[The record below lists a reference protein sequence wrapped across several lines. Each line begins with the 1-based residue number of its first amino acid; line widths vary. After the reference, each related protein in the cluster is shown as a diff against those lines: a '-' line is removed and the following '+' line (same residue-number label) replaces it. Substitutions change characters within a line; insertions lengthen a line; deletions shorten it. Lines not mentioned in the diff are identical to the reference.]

1 MSSENLHINKRNIIF
16 RIGIIYLIVAVFA
29 LYLIFKLISVMFF
42 KNDVWEER
50 INKIAI
56 DLKETKPER
65 GSIYDENGKL
75 LASSVNYYDIFM
87 DPDTKG
93 LTDKLFAE
101 NIDSL
106 AFYLSRFF
114 KDKTKEAYKRKLIKA
129 RKKHKH
135 YVKIAGKLTYDEY
148 MKVKQFPLFRLPS
161 NKGGFISKRISK
173 RKRPFGELMR
183 RTIGFM
189 AEDEKTGIKQ
199 GKAGIEFSYNR
210 ELGGRPGKYYMQK
223 IGRGNW
229 RKLKG
234 GEVVKTEDGL
244 DVITTVNIDL
254 QDYVDHILKEQLIKL
269 EADYGSVVVMEV
281 KTGYIK
287 AIANLKRFN
296 DNSFS
301 EIFNYA
307 VGENLAPGSTFKL
320 PVLMAALEDGY
331 TDLNDIINTGN
342 GHIMYHGVAVDD
354 AGSESYGKIPVW
366 KVFAKSSNVGML
378 KIIDENYVKKGR
390 FDRFL
395 EQLDAM
401 GITDISGFDIY
412 GEHQPKIN
420 TPGSKTWAPSS
431 PGMIAHGY
439 EVKISPLQILTFYNS
454 VANNGVRVKPRIVRY
469 LSKDGVI
476 KKEFKPEIANSLIC
490 SKSTLKKA
498 QKILRDVVVSGTAR
512 AINTGK
518 YKISGKTGTTEYY
531 DIQKRKHIEQYRG
544 SFVGYFP
551 SDNPKYSI
559 IVEINRPKF
568 NYYGAQAAAPVFRKI
583 ADNIFAHD
591 PEINP
596 PEDIKCNDSLT
607 IPKVKTTKNNDIQLI
622 AKTLNYKFRIPE
634 NYEWLK
640 QKDKNDFL
648 PADFSQNI
656 VPDVKNTGA
665 KDAVYILENAG
676 LRVLLKGR
684 GKVVYQSLKP
694 GTKINKGMQINLV
707 LN

>member
-1 MSSENLHINKRNIIF
+1 M
-16 RIGIIYLIVAVFA
+16 GIIYLFIAVFA

-42 KNDVWEER
+42 QNDQWEER

-56 DLKETKPER
+56 ALKETKPER
-65 GSIYDENGKL
+65 GSIYDENRKL

-87 DPDTKG
+87 DPDANG
-93 LTDKLFAE
+93 LTDKLFSK

-106 AFYLSRFF
+106 AFKLSAFF
-114 KDKTKEAYKRKLIKA
+114 KDKSKEAYKRKIVNA
-129 RKKHKH
+129 RKHHKH
-135 YVKIAGKLTYDEY
+135 YVKIARKLTYDDY
-148 MKVKQFPLFRLPS
+148 IKVKQFPLFRLPS
-161 NKGGFISKRISK
+161 NKGGFISKKITK

-183 RTIGFM
+183 RTIGFLN
-189 AEDEKTGIKQ
+189 EDVKTGIIQ

-223 IGRGNW
+223 IGGGNW
-229 RKLKG
+229 RKIKG
-234 GEVVKTEDGL
+234 GEVVKTEDGYDL
-244 DVITTVNIDL
+244 ITTVDIDL
-254 QDYVDHILKEQLIKL
+254 QDYVDHILKEQLSKL
-269 EADYGSVVVMEV
+269 EADYGSAIVMEV

-287 AIANLKRFN
+287 AIVNLKRYQ

-331 TDLNDIINTGN
+331 IDLDDIINTGN

-354 AGSESYGKIPVW
+354 AGNESYGKIPVW
-366 KVFAKSSNVGML
+366 QVFAKSSNVGML
-378 KIIDENYVKKGR
+378 KIIDDNYVKKGR
-390 FDRFL
+390 FNRFL

-401 GITDISGFDIY
+401 GITDVSGFDIY

-439 EVKISPLQILTFYNS
+439 EVKISPLQILTFYNA
-454 VANNGVRVKPRIVRY
+454 VANNGIRVKPRIVRY
-469 LSKDGVI
+469 LSKDGI
-476 KKEFKPEIANSLIC
+476 IQKEFEPKISNSLIC
-490 SKSTLKKA
+490 SKETLKKA

-512 AINTGK
+512 RINTDK

-551 SDNPKYSI
+551 SDNPKYSVM
-559 IVEINRPKF
+559 VEINRPKF

-596 PEDIKCNDSLT
+596 PKEAPVNDSLT
-607 IPKVKTTKNNDIQLI
+607 IPQIKTGKNTDIEQLAKVLKYN
-622 AKTLNYKFRIPE
+622 FRIPKD
-634 NYEWLK
+634 YKWLK
-640 QKDKNDFL
+640 QKNNSLDFI
-648 PADFSQNI
+648 PKDFSKNI
-656 VPDVKNTGA
+656 VPDLRNTGA
-665 KDAVYILENAG
+665 KDAVYILENKG
-676 LRVLLKGR
+676 LKVLLKGR